1 MWGQGCKNVVWECV
15 WHGRCG
21 GRGVY
26 IWRLLDGDSFG
37 ESV

>member
-26 IWRLLDGDSFG
+26 IWRFLDGDSFG